1 MLKRR
6 LFLPILIFC
15 LFGIRA
21 GATSDSLQVASD
33 PKSQAEFER
42 LVREAR
48 RYDCAHVTPD
58 QVDRQKAV
66 DLYNQA
72 LQKDPGNP
80 RSVDVLLRIGQLYIC
95 NFSPDRGETD
105 EPEKALAAFKK
116 IFEQREKNKRE
127 KYCQTELRALIFL
140 GEAYGATRQSDRAI
154 QAYTSFFSI
163 KPEQLEFAPH
173 EWIEIPEKD
182 REKAMENLRTT
193 EYARFKS
200 IFENHVRMAVGP
212 LNNPIYYAR
221 LEELQ
226 KQYPQA
232 DLLPKEKPGPPPS
245 RTVP

>member
-6 LFLPILIFC
+6 FFLPILIF
-15 LFGIRA
+15 LLIGVHA
-21 GATSDSLQVASD
+21 GATSDSLRVASD

-42 LVREAR
+42 LVQEAY

-58 QVDRQKAV
+58 QVNRQKAV
-66 DLYNQA
+66 DFYNQA
-72 LQKDPGNP
+72 LQKDPENP
-80 RSVDVLLRIGQLYIC
+80 RSADVLLRIGQLYIC
-95 NFSPDRGETD
+95 NFSPDRGETY
-105 EPEKALAAFKK
+105 EPEKALAAFEK
-116 IFEQREKNKRE
+116 IFAQRKKNKRA
-127 KYCQTELRALIFL
+127 KYCRTELCALIFL

-173 EWIEIPEKD
+173 EWVEIAEKD
-182 REKAMENLRTT
+182 REKAMKDLRTT

-212 LNNPIYYAR
+212 LNNPTYYAR

-226 KQYPQA
+226 KKYPQA
-232 DLLPKEKPGPPPS
+232 DLLPKEKPGVLPS
-245 RTVP
+245 TTVP